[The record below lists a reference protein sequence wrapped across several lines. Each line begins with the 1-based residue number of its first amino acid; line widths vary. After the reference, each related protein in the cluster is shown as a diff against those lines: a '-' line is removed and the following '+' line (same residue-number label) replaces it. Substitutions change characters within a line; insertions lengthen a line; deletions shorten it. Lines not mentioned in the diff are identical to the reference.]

1 MKAENDKI
9 VMIYDIN
16 SWFIYECL
24 YCSNII
30 PAFLRHQYHT
40 DPVISFSQ
48 ATVPVRSEMALCASQ
63 MHGDPLHRA
72 PRSVIIELLTAA
84 GVANSTRPWV
94 TRWVTDVERCWK
106 GWLFQ
111 DFLLLSRSCF
121 IVNCIDSSGALV
133 AGCQHGKRRN
143 KMRWRF
149 VICWRLC
156 FSIMG
161 SSQHVATQVS

>member
-30 PAFLRHQYHT
+30 PAFLRHQCHT

-48 ATVPVRSEMALCASQ
+48 ATVPVRSEMALCASHRDARRSTALPCLDRWSLSCWQLQEWRTLQDLGWHVEWQ
-63 MHGDPLHRA
+63 MLK
-72 PRSVIIELLTAA
+72 
-84 GVANSTRPWV
+84 
-94 TRWVTDVERCWK
+94 DVERCWK

-111 DFLLLSRSCF
+111 DFLLSRSCF

-161 SSQHVATQVS
+161 S